1 MHELSQD
8 FTEREITAKQRRF
21 CEEYLID
28 LNATQAAIRAGYSAR
43 TAKAIA
49 SENLTKP
56 YIAAEIAAA
65 FAARSERTE
74 VTQDRVIEELALI
87 AFAPGINERLKQ
99 LRLSDQ
105 LAALDKLAKHLGMF
119 TEHHHYTGEVTT
131 SVRDLSDEE
140 LINRATQLAN
150 RLGLAP
156 PASNGEG
163 PSA

>member
-1 MHELSQD
+1 MPELSQD

-28 LNATQAAIRAGYSAR
+28 LNGTQAAIRAGYSPK

-74 VTQDRVIEELALI
+74 VTQDQVLKELTRIGFAVIPEEVVRVAD
-87 AFAPGINERLKQ
+87 K
-99 LRLSDQ
+99 

-119 TEHHHYTGEVTT
+119 TEHHHHTGEVTS
-131 SVRDLSDEE
+131 SVRDLSDAE

-156 PASNGEG
+156 LASN
-163 PSA
+163 